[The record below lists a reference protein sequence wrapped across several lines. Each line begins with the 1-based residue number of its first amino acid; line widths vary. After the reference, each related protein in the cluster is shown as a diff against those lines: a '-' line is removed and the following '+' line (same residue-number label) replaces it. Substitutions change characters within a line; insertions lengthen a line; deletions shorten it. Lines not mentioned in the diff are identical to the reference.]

1 MVKNNWQGY
10 CIYENYCVPLPSVKP
25 IETKFMYKRNH
36 KLEVGEIVFDNEN
49 RLWGRVIR
57 LNHKNAVIG
66 QRDLIKRNKIEMDCE
81 AEKDAEEWVVSR
93 ANLYQEAKGV
103 TDRYGNS
110 VCYEHLIGEYPF
122 YSPSLDENMFAI
134 EVTFNF
140 EK

>member
-1 MVKNNWQGY
+1 
-10 CIYENYCVPLPSVKP
+10 
-25 IETKFMYKRNH
+25 MYKRNH

-66 QRDLIKRNKIEMDCE
+66 QRDLINRNKIEMGCE

-103 TDRYGNS
+103 TDRCGNS